1 MYTLDQLAWYN
12 RCLFPDNL
20 YRDILEVGGDE
31 GMAMDARNYVKR
43 NPKAGIL
50 GLYQEYITDKEF
62 IDVLEKLVY
71 NFINS
76 ER

>member
-1 MYTLDQLAWYN
+1 MYTLDQLAWFN

-20 YRDILEVGGDE
+20 YRDILSVGGCMS
-31 GMAMDARNYVKR
+31 MARDARNFVIR

-50 GLYQEYITDKEF
+50 GLYQEYITDEEF

-71 NFINS
+71 NFMNKG
-76 ER
+76 R